1 MNIGIDHGYYA
12 VKTRH
17 FSFPAGVA
25 AYSHEPYTLQN
36 TLEIGGQFYVCGTG
50 RQPIQR
56 DKTET
61 DSYYL
66 LTLAAIA
73 KELKRRGEKAE
84 CSVTIAAGLPL
95 ASFGREKK
103 AFREYLLRS
112 PQPVCFRYEGQ
123 PYRVT
128 IQDVKLFPQGYSAI
142 AIHPELVRD
151 ELSLLLDGRCQASLA
166 AGPFASSASPRF
178 CCAKPQNAYAAA
190 GRLI

>member
-12 VKTRH
+12 IKTRH

-73 KELKRRGEKAE
+73 KELKRRGEKPE
-84 CSVTIAAGLPL
+84 CSVTVAAGQFWPGKENVSRVS
-95 ASFGREKK
+95 A
-103 AFREYLLRS
+103 AF
-112 PQPVCFRYEGQ
+112 
-123 PYRVT
+123 
-128 IQDVKLFPQGYSAI
+128 
-142 AIHPELVRD
+142 
-151 ELSLLLDGRCQASLA
+151 
-166 AGPFASSASPRF
+166 
-178 CCAKPQNAYAAA
+178 AAA
-190 GRLI
+190 GVLQVRGPALQSDNSGCEAVPAGLFGDRDSP